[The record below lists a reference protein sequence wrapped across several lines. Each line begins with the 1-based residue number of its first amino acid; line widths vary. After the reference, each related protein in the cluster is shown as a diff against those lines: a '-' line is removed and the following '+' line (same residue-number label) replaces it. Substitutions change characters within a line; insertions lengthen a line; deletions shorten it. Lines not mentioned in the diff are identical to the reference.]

1 MRGASALALCPACD
15 GTPVTAIRPWLR
27 RCSGCGLWAST
38 LAVERPDWAPHV
50 EEAQREAALYALR
63 RENFERILDALAGYG
78 RLEGARLLEV
88 GCAHGWFL
96 ERATSRGV
104 AAAGLEPDAGVAARA
119 RAAGLEVRQGYFP
132 GAVREGEMFDVVVF
146 NDVFEH
152 LEDPPRVL
160 QACAHILRPRG
171 RLVLN
176 LPDSEGL
183 IFRTACRLARLGIG
197 APLERLWQARFRFP
211 HLWYFNAENLKRLV
225 ARHGFRPLHGEG
237 LPAFRRGGLW
247 ARLRMDRT
255 AGWLSSVISFAALQA
270 FAPLLARAS
279 PDILLQIYERPAGET
294 PTLSL

>member
-1 MRGASALALCPACD
+1 MRGAGALEPCPACD
-15 GTPVTAIRPWLR
+15 GSPVTAIRPWLR

-38 LAVERPDWAPHV
+38 LAGERPDWAPHV
-50 EEAQREAALYALR
+50 EEARREAALHALR
-63 RENFERILDALAGYG
+63 RENFERILDALARYG

-96 ERATSRGV
+96 ERAGSRGV
-104 AAAGLEPDAGVAARA
+104 AAAGVEPDARVAERA

-132 GAVREGEMFDVVVF
+132 GAVREEEMFDVVVF

-152 LEDPPRVL
+152 LEDPPKIL
-160 QACAHILRPRG
+160 QACARILRPAG

-176 LPDSEGL
+176 LPDSDGL
-183 IFRTACRLARLGIG
+183 LFRTACRLARLGVG

-211 HLWYFNAENLKRLV
+211 HLWYFSAGNLRRLV
-225 ARHGFRPLHGEG
+225 ARHGFRLLHGEG
-237 LPAFRRGGLW
+237 LPAFHREGLW

-255 AGWLSSVISFAALQA
+255 AGWLPSAFAFVALRA
-270 FAPLLARAS
+270 LAPLLAWTP
-279 PDILLQIYERPAGET
+279 PDILLQIYERPGGET